1 MSRYKRTLLALLL
14 VTLLGSVSYI
24 SINGFRFSSESI
36 NNGQPKY
43 SQVRIFTLTENDY
56 RKIEDVG
63 LHIDHAIN
71 KPGHYQ
77 EAWLSEYEITL
88 LSKSGVPFEVT
99 VEDWQTYYDNQPKM
113 TPAEID
119 AQMQHAYETDAITHS
134 IYGTMGGYMTYNEVV
149 SKLDSMRMWYPQ
161 FISAKYSIGTTYEGR
176 TMWAVRV
183 TKGPDAPTGRPEV
196 MMHALIHS
204 REPES
209 METQFYYMF
218 WLFENYNTDPTA
230 RFILNNR
237 EIYWIPVFNAD
248 GYVHNQTTNPNGGGM
263 WRANKH
269 LNSPPSLTCGPV
281 DPNRNFGTYQ
291 FWNSVNNGSSTDPCS
306 GGQGTYRGTLPFS
319 ELETQNIKTFVNSR
333 NFKTAFSA
341 HTYGNYLIK
350 PWCWQDPI
358 GTPDDAMYNLFLADM
373 QATNGYTIGFPSQTV
388 GYKVRGGTDDWYY
401 NDSGHAKIFSFT
413 PETGASFWP
422 PQSEIIPLAQG
433 MLYSNQYIALIA
445 GPYVNPTSKAFNLA
459 NYTPGQAGTYKVK
472 FRNKG
477 ITAAN
482 NVKVIL
488 TPLNANVTIPTQQYT
503 YSSLAPMASD
513 STTFNFTVAGAA
525 PNNCGIPVVL
535 TIKLDT
541 TTIYS
546 SNEFIL
552 VGTGTVTLNDNAS
565 SFTNWTTS
573 NTWNI
578 TTSQFVSSPSSFT
591 DSPTG
596 NYGNNVNN
604 SMTLSAGI
612 NVSSTPVVFLSFWH
626 RYATEAGYDFCY
638 VEVSSNNGTTWQ
650 QVTSYNGSMTTWTQQ
665 TFDITQYAGA
675 STQLKLRF
683 RLTSDAG
690 VVGDGWYVDDV
701 KLTNYCAGTPVGI
714 GQNTGIPM
722 QYGLDQNYPNPFNPS
737 TYIKF
742 QLPEGGNVKITVF
755 DILGKQ
761 VAALIN
767 EKMEAGY
774 HNVEFNAS
782 NFASGLYI
790 YKMEVRQEGSATV
803 DFTEVKKMMLIK

>member
-14 VTLLGSVSYI
+14 VTLVGSVSYV

-43 SQVRIFTLTENDY
+43 SQVRIYTLTENDY

-77 EAWLSEYEITL
+77 EAWLSEYEISL

-119 AQMQHAYETDAITHS
+119 AQMQQVYETDAITHS
-134 IYGTMGGYMTYNEVV
+134 IYGTMGGYMKYDEVV
-149 SKLDSMRMWYPQ
+149 AKLDSMRMWYPQ
-161 FISAKYSIGTTYEGR
+161 FISAKFSIGTTYEGR

-196 MMHALIHS
+196 MMHALIHA

-269 LNSPPSLTCGPV
+269 LTSPPNLNCGPV

-291 FWNSVNNGSSTDPCS
+291 YWNSTNGGS
-306 GGQGTYRGTLPFS
+306 GTNACEGGSGTYRGTLPFS
-319 ELETQNIKTFVNSR
+319 ELETQNIKAFVNSR

-358 GTPDDAMYNLFLADM
+358 GTPDDAIYNMFLTDM

-422 PQSEIIPLAQG
+422 AQSEIIPLAQN

-445 GPYVNPTSKAFNLA
+445 GPYVNPTSKTFNLA

-477 ITAAN
+477 IAAAN
-482 NVKVIL
+482 NLKVSL
-488 TPLNANVTIPTQQYT
+488 TPLNANVTIPTQQFT
-503 YSSLAPMASD
+503 YPSLAAFASD
-513 STTFNFTVAGAA
+513 STTFNFTVSGSA

-546 SNEFIL
+546 SNEYIL
-552 VGTGTVTLNDNAS
+552 VGTGTVALNDNAT
-565 SFTNWTTS
+565 SFSNWTTS
-573 NTWNI
+573 NTWNT

-596 NYGNNVNN
+596 NYGNLANN
-604 SMTLSAGI
+604 SMTLTTAV
-612 NVSSTPVVFLSFWH
+612 NVSTTPVVFLSFWH
-626 RYATEAGYDFCY
+626 RYATEAGYDFCL

-650 QVTSYNGSMTTWTQQ
+650 QVASYNGSMTTWTQQ

-683 RLTSDAG
+683 RLTSDDG

-714 GQNTGIPM
+714 GQNTGIPL

-755 DILGKQ
+755 DILGKE
-761 VAALIN
+761 VASLIN

-782 NFASGLYI
+782 DLASGLYI
-790 YKMEVRQEGSATV
+790 YKMESGN
-803 DFTEVKKMMLIK
+803 FTDVKKMMLIK

>member
-1 MSRYKRTLLALLL
+1 MSRYKRTFLALLL
-14 VTLLGSVSYI
+14 VTLVGTISYL
-24 SINGFRFSSESI
+24 SINGFKFSSESI

-43 SQVRIFTLTENDY
+43 SQVRIYTLTENDY

-77 EAWLSEYEITL
+77 EAWLSEYEISL

-119 AQMQHAYETDAITHS
+119 AQMQQVYETDAITHS
-134 IYGTMGGYMTYNEVV
+134 IYGTMGGYMKYDEVV
-149 SKLDSMRMWYPQ
+149 AKLDSMRMWYPQ
-161 FISAKYSIGTTYEGR
+161 FISAKWSIGTTYEGR

-196 MMHALIHS
+196 MMHALIHA

-218 WLFENYNTDPTA
+218 WLFENYDTDPTA

-269 LNSPPSLTCGPV
+269 LTSPPSLTCGPV

-291 FWNSVNNGSSTDPCS
+291 FWNSTNGGSGTNACE

-319 ELETQNIKTFVNSR
+319 ELETQNIRNFVNSR

-358 GTPDDAMYNLFLADM
+358 GTPDDAIYNMFLADM

-422 PQSEIIPLAQG
+422 AQSEIIPLAQG

-445 GPYVNPTSKAFNLA
+445 GPWVNPTSKAFNLA
-459 NYTPGQAGTYKVK
+459 NYNPGQAGTYKVK

-477 ITAAN
+477 IAAAN
-482 NVKVIL
+482 NVKVSLI
-488 TPLNANVTIPTQQYT
+488 PLNANVTIPTQQFT
-503 YSSLAPMASD
+503 YPSLAAFASD
-513 STTFNFTVAGAA
+513 STTFNFTVAGGA

-535 TIKLDT
+535 TIKIDT
-541 TTIYS
+541 TTVYS
-546 SNEFIL
+546 SNEYIL
-552 VGTGTVTLNDNAS
+552 VGTGTVTLNDNATT
-565 SFTNWTTS
+565 FTNWTTS
-573 NTWNI
+573 NTWNT

-596 NYGNNVNN
+596 NYGNNANN
-604 SMTLSAGI
+604 SMTLSAPV
-612 NVSSTPVVFLSFWH
+612 NVSSSPVVFLSFWH
-626 RYATEAGYDFCY
+626 RYATEPGYDFCY

-650 QVTSYNGSMTTWTQQ
+650 QVASYNGSMTTWTQQ

-722 QYGLDQNYPNPFNPS
+722 QYGLEQNYPNPFNPS

-755 DILGKQ
+755 DILGKE
-761 VAALIN
+761 AASLIN
-767 EKMEAGY
+767 EKMDAGY
-774 HNVEFNAS
+774 HSVEFNAS
-782 NFASGLYI
+782 NLASGLYI
-790 YKMEVRQEGSATV
+790 YKMEAGN
-803 DFTEVKKMMLIK
+803 FTDVKKMMLIK

>member
-14 VTLLGSVSYI
+14 VTLVGSVSYV

-43 SQVRIFTLTENDY
+43 SQVRIYTLTENDY

-77 EAWLSEYEITL
+77 EAWLSEYEISL

-119 AQMQHAYETDAITHS
+119 AQMQQVYETDAITHS
-134 IYGTMGGYMTYNEVV
+134 IYGTMGGYMKYDEVV
-149 SKLDSMRMWYPQ
+149 AKLDSMRMWYPQ
-161 FISAKYSIGTTYEGR
+161 FISAKFSIGTTYEGR

-196 MMHALIHS
+196 MMHALIHA

-269 LNSPPSLTCGPV
+269 LTSPPSLTCGPV

-291 FWNSVNNGSSTDPCS
+291 YWNSTNGGSGTNACE

-319 ELETQNIKTFVNSR
+319 ELETQNIKAFVNSR

-358 GTPDDAMYNLFLADM
+358 GTPDDAIYNMFLTDM

-422 PQSEIIPLAQG
+422 AQSEIIPLAQN

-445 GPYVNPTSKAFNLA
+445 GPYVNPTSKTFNLA

-477 ITAAN
+477 IAAAN
-482 NVKVIL
+482 NLKVSL
-488 TPLNANVTIPTQQYT
+488 TPLNANVTIPTQQFT
-503 YSSLAPMASD
+503 YPSLAAFASD
-513 STTFNFTVAGAA
+513 STTFNFTVSGSA

-546 SNEFIL
+546 SNEYIL
-552 VGTGTVTLNDNAS
+552 VGTGTVALNDNAT
-565 SFTNWTTS
+565 SFSNWTTS
-573 NTWNI
+573 NTWNT

-596 NYGNNVNN
+596 NYGNNANN
-604 SMTLSAGI
+604 SMTLSAPV
-612 NVSSTPVVFLSFWH
+612 NVSTTPVVFLSFWH
-626 RYATEAGYDFCY
+626 RYATEAGYDFCL

-650 QVTSYNGSMTTWTQQ
+650 QVASYNGSMTTWTQQ

-701 KLTNYCAGTPVGI
+701 KLTNYCAGIPVGI
-714 GQNTGIPM
+714 GQNNGIPL

-755 DILGKQ
+755 DILGKE
-761 VAALIN
+761 VASLIN

-782 NFASGLYI
+782 DLASGLYI
-790 YKMEVRQEGSATV
+790 YKMESGN
-803 DFTEVKKMMLIK
+803 FTDVKKMMLIK